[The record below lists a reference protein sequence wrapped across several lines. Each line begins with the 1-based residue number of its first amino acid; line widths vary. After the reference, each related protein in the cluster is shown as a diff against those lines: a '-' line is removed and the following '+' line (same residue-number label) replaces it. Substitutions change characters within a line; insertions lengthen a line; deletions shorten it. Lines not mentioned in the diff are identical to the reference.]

1 MSLEQ
6 SLLGA
11 VATATLAAGGS
22 ALAHHSFASE
32 FDANRPVEVVGVVKE
47 MRFSNPHSWIYLTV
61 KTDSGEVQDWAFEG
75 AAPNALLRR
84 GFNRDSLPAGTE
96 IRIRGFQ
103 ARDRTNR
110 AAGTQVTLIKDGSR
124 LFVGSTGVG
133 TPGDPTAEG
142 AAAGEE

>member
-1 MSLEQ
+1 MNVKPLIWVAAAAA
-6 SLLGA
+6 LLAG
-11 VATATLAAGGS
+11 VPAA
-22 ALAHHSFASE
+22 AHHSFASE

-47 MRFSNPHSWIYLTV
+47 MRFSNPHSWIYITV
-61 KTDSGEVQDWAFEG
+61 KTDSGEIQDWAFEG

-84 GFNRDSLPAGTE
+84 GFNRDSLPPGTE

-110 AAGTQVTLIKDGSR
+110 AAGTQVTLTKDGTR

-133 TPGDPTAEG
+133 TPEDPTVEGGGAEQ
-142 AAAGEE
+142 